1 MARSVHGMSKT
12 HSSTGRGQGA
22 GWYAIRV
29 EGRLEQ
35 RWSAWFDGATLTDGQ
50 DGTTVLLCHVD
61 DQAALFGLIDK
72 VGDLGLQLVSV
83 TADTGGPARGACSSA
98 G

>member
-1 MARSVHGMSKT
+1 MSKAHT
-12 HSSTGRGQGA
+12 STGGGQGA
-22 GWYAIRV
+22 GWYEIRV
-29 EGRLEQ
+29 QGRLEQ
-35 RWSAWFDGATLTDGQ
+35 RWSAWFDDATLTHGQ

-61 DQAALFGLIDK
+61 EQAALYRLIDR

-83 TADTGGPARGACSSA
+83 TADTRGPARGARSSA